1 MNTTK
6 EIMQKVS
13 LEELTEE
20 SNLLCFTFMLT
31 HMQSLNLLK
40 NAQLMET
47 DTFMTL
53 KLLCCYLEFVFV
65 IMWMPQPIY
74 KG

>member
-1 MNTTK
+1 
-6 EIMQKVS
+6 
-13 LEELTEE
+13 
-20 SNLLCFTFMLT
+20 ML
-31 HMQSLNLLK
+31 HFYAYVYAISKSLLK

-65 IMWMPQPIY
+65 IMRMPQPIY